1 MTTDKN
7 YEGLN
12 TALRLL
18 TTENNLAGQHQ
29 AFLLACK
36 VDGLSPATISYY
48 DYQIGRCV
56 SFLYKLKLT
65 DAQDI
70 TAQHIRLF
78 LLKLQETNCPNSIHD
93 YYRAIKRFFNWLIEE
108 GLLDKSPMVNIKPP
122 RVPKKLI
129 KPFSHKDI
137 ESMLLLCNGNRFLD
151 ARNKALILLFLDTGV
166 RNNEMATIQIA
177 EINFDSETINIMG
190 KGAKER
196 VVRMGK
202 MAQKALLTY
211 LLKRNDGHSCLWVTE
226 ERAPMTA
233 AGIQTTIK
241 VLCRRADIKGVKR
254 GPHTFRHNFATMA
267 LKNGANLFYVQSLLG
282 HSSLDMTRRYASM
295 IDSEEAVKAHSQFS
309 PVDHY
314 FKHRKHYDGI

>member
-1 MTTDKN
+1 MLNHLTTDKS

-18 TTENNLAGQHQ
+18 TTENNLAGQQQ
-29 AFLLACK
+29 AFLLSCK

-48 DYQIGRCV
+48 NYQIGRCV
-56 SFLYKLKLT
+56 SFFYTLNCT
-65 DAQDI
+65 DAQYI

-78 LLKLQETNCPNSIHD
+78 LLKLQETNCPNSVHD
-93 YYRAIKRFFNWLIEE
+93 YYRAIKRFFNWLIQE

-122 RVPKKLI
+122 RVPMKLI

-137 ESMLLLCNGNRFLD
+137 ENLLLLCNGNRFLD
-151 ARNKALILLFLDTGV
+151 SRNKALILLFLDTGV
-166 RNNEMATIQIA
+166 RNNEMANIQLA
-177 EINFDSETINIMG
+177 NLNFDSETINIMG

-202 MAQKALLTY
+202 TAQKALLSY
-211 LLKRNDGHSCLWVTE
+211 LLKRNDGYPCLWVTE
-226 ERAPMTA
+226 ERRPMTA

-254 GPHTFRHNFATMA
+254 GPHTFRHTAA
-267 LKNGANLFYVQSLLG
+267 IHYLRNGGDDFTLQLLLG
-282 HSSLDMTRRYASM
+282 HSTLEMTRRYVSTLGAEDM
-295 IDSEEAVKAHSQFS
+295 LTAHRKYS
-309 PVDHY
+309 PVDNL
-314 FKHRKHYDGI
+314 GIK